1 MMTNWQEL
9 GNNFI
14 KQKRYLG
21 YKYKTDSI
29 VIKSITMFL
38 ENEKVIKVDKDV
50 VNKYVK
56 LNPNISSNTLARN
69 IGVFREFN
77 KYLKSQDIECYQ
89 IPLKIYQQHQRE
101 FIPYIFSKEEI
112 KLFIKNSYKIK
123 LKYYS
128 YRKEQTIPI
137 IFKILYQTGMRIG
150 EVLNLK
156 VKDYKEQEYFLVEH
170 SKNGEAR
177 IIYLSEDLNNEILKY
192 HLKFH
197 CNSEKDEYFFQIR
210 NGKIGNNTIRRWFY
224 SILKLSKIKRSENS
238 PRVHDLRHTY
248 IVHCIEKWLKEKK
261 DLNAMLPVLQT
272 YVGHSSL
279 KSLEYYFQITKSMIN
294 EIGKISEEKLGK
306 LIPELKDVIED
317 E

>member
-1 MMTNWQEL
+1 MINNWQEL

-21 YKYKTDSI
+21 YKYKTDSK
-29 VIKSITMFL
+29 VIKSITIFL
-38 ENEKVIKVDKDV
+38 EKENITEINKDV
-50 VNKYVK
+50 IDKYAK
-56 LNPNISSNTLARN
+56 LNSNISKNTLARN

-77 KYLKSQDIECYQ
+77 KYLKTQDIDCYQ
-89 IPLKIYQQHQRE
+89 IPLKIYQKQTRE

-112 KLFIKNSYKIK
+112 KLIIKNSYKLK

-128 YRKEQTIPI
+128 YKREQTIPI

-156 VKDYKEQEYFLVEH
+156 IKDYKEQEYFLVEH
-170 SKNGEAR
+170 SKNGEER
-177 IIYLSEDLNNEILKY
+177 IIYLPVDLNEEVLKY

-197 CNSEKDEYFFQIR
+197 FNLEKDEYFFQIT
-210 NGKIGNNTIRRWFY
+210 NGKISNSTVDKWFY

-238 PRVHDLRHTY
+238 PRLHDLRHTN

-261 DLNAMLPVLQT
+261 DLNVMLPVLQT

-279 KSLEYYFQITKSMIN
+279 KSLEYYFQITMNMIN
-294 EIGKISEEKLGK
+294 EIGIISEEKLGK